1 MLWLLLGPFHAME
14 NQVLVI
20 RIKIPNSGAVDW
32 TVHSG
37 PQLLFRDV
45 LVSANFSVSVLKSG
59 ARHLWGSQHCDHWI
73 LPWWPELVTI
83 AGLHVGAVLLLPQVL
98 INCMDWNLTSVEVC
112 GEVEM
117 NQIGPLPSRNSAWT
131 GIKFFTQKQPTEIHK
146 AESRREFCGMSLAG
160 FQVFLLSSL
169 NLVTS
174 GKEKEDKPNQSRFS
188 KLKVS

>member
-1 MLWLLLGPFHAME
+1 
-14 NQVLVI
+14 
-20 RIKIPNSGAVDW
+20 
-32 TVHSG
+32 
-37 PQLLFRDV
+37 
-45 LVSANFSVSVLKSG
+45 
-59 ARHLWGSQHCDHWI
+59 
-73 LPWWPELVTI
+73 
-83 AGLHVGAVLLLPQVL
+83 
-98 INCMDWNLTSVEVC
+98 
-112 GEVEM
+112 M

-131 GIKFFTQKQPTEIHK
+131 RIKFFTQKQPTEIHK